1 MNQTS
6 LHADHLALGAKMGPF
21 AGYDM
26 PLQYSGVKNEVMAVR
41 QGAGMF
47 DVSHMGE
54 FWAKGPDAVKFVDEL
69 ITNDFAGAA
78 VGKAVYSPLC
88 RDNGTVIDD
97 LIAYKL
103 GHEEV
108 LICVNASNIKK
119 DWDWMSSK
127 ASGYQIDFTDHS
139 DATSL
144 IAVQGPKA
152 AEILAK
158 LKVNTELTT
167 YGVARSSS
175 EYGEVILARTGYTG
189 EDGFEVF
196 CSHEQAQ
203 KFWRALNSLEV
214 VPCGLAARDVL
225 RLEAC
230 YPLYGHE
237 LSDEW
242 TPLDAGLKWT
252 VKSDK
257 TQFIGKAALDGDK
270 RRFKL
275 MRLVLDR
282 VIPPD
287 GYEGKATSGVIIG
300 KVTSGSMSVM
310 LGKGV
315 ALALIESNN
324 APKFGETVNVVI
336 RNQDYP
342 ATIVKEA
349 FLKGVKG

>member
-1 MNQTS
+1 MNKTS
-6 LHADHLALGAKMGPF
+6 LHADHLAQGAKMGPF
-21 AGYDM
+21 AGFDM
-26 PLQYSGVKNEVMAVR
+26 PLQYSGVKQEVLAVR
-41 QGAGMF
+41 NRVGMF

-54 FWAKGPDAVKFVDEL
+54 FWDKGPDAVNFVYLL

-175 EYGEVILARTGYTG
+175 EYGEV
-189 EDGFEVF
+189 
-196 CSHEQAQ
+196 
-203 KFWRALNSLEV
+203 
-214 VPCGLAARDVL
+214 
-225 RLEAC
+225 
-230 YPLYGHE
+230 
-237 LSDEW
+237 
-242 TPLDAGLKWT
+242 
-252 VKSDK
+252 
-257 TQFIGKAALDGDK
+257 
-270 RRFKL
+270 
-275 MRLVLDR
+275 
-282 VIPPD
+282 
-287 GYEGKATSGVIIG
+287 
-300 KVTSGSMSVM
+300 
-310 LGKGV
+310 
-315 ALALIESNN
+315 
-324 APKFGETVNVVI
+324 
-336 RNQDYP
+336 
-342 ATIVKEA
+342 
-349 FLKGVKG
+349 